1 MARQELERDP
11 LCLPAQ
17 YVKGVG
23 PARARQLSRLGV
35 YTVEDL
41 LYHLPRRYEDRSNLT
56 PIRNLVHGKVET
68 TQGTV
73 ASVGDLRP
81 RHGLTIT
88 KAAIVD
94 QTGVAYAVWY
104 NQPYIKQM
112 LRRGMEVVL
121 TGKVERRF
129 GEIQIQNPEF
139 EVLEGDEE
147 DLLHTGRIVPI
158 YPSTEGLSQR
168 TLRTILYNALNGF
181 VDAVPEILP
190 DDLRGRLGLLGIRE
204 ALRKIHFP
212 SSEEEHS
219 AARRRLAF
227 EELFLLQLVLLLRKQ
242 AMGEVQKGIRYRQ
255 DGDLLQ
261 RFIESLPYP
270 LTGAQ
275 RRVIAEVAA
284 DMQSPHPMNR
294 LIQGDVGSGK
304 TIIAAAALVLCVQ
317 GGYQGALMAPTE
329 ILAGQHY
336 LTLKPLLE
344 PLGIRI
350 ALLVGGMEKDERES
364 VLSGIASGEVD
375 IVVGTHALIQEDV
388 AFARLGLVVVD
399 EQHKFG
405 VMQRAR
411 LRRKGFYPDVIVM
424 TATPIPRTLALTL
437 YGDLDISLL
446 DESPPGRQ
454 PVATY
459 WRRSSSRGK
468 VYAFCREQVQQG
480 RQVYVVCPLV
490 EESEKLEAKAALEM
504 AERLAQTELRGLRI
518 GVLHGRMSLEEKERV
533 MRSFRNGDLDVLVS
547 TTVIEVGIDVPNATV
562 MVIEDAD
569 RFGLAQLHQLRGRV
583 GRGPWKSSCILI
595 ADPTT
600 EEGRRRMEIM
610 ERTSDGFVIAQ
621 EDLLLRGP
629 GELFGTRQHGL
640 PDLRVAN
647 LLTDL
652 AILEEARREAQRV
665 LQEDPTLEDPR
676 NRGLRL
682 ALEQRFKGHVELV
695 SVS

>member
-1 MARQELERDP
+1 MARQESDKDLLR
-11 LCLPAQ
+11 LPVQ

-23 PARARQLSRLGV
+23 PARARQLARLGIS
-35 YTVEDL
+35 TVADL
-41 LYHLPRRYEDRSNLT
+41 LFHIPRRYEDRSNLT
-56 PIRNLVHGKVET
+56 LIWNLAHGKVET

-73 ASVGDLRP
+73 VSVGDLRP

-104 NQPYIKQM
+104 NQPYIKRM
-112 LRRGMEVVL
+112 LRKGMQLIL

-129 GEIQIQNPEF
+129 GEIQIQSPEF

-168 TLRTILYNALNGF
+168 TLRSIVHNALTAF

-190 DDLRGRLGLLGIRE
+190 GDLRERLHFLEIRE
-204 ALRKIHFP
+204 ALRKMHFP
-212 SSEEEHS
+212 SSEEEHLQ
-219 AARRRLAF
+219 ARRRLAF

-242 AMGEVQKGIRYRQ
+242 AMGQVQKGFRYRQ
-255 DGDLLQ
+255 DGDLIK

-275 RRVIAEVAA
+275 RRVIAEIAA

-304 TIIAAAALVLCVQ
+304 TVIAAAALVLCVQ

-344 PLGIRI
+344 PLGIRV
-350 ALLVGGMEKDERES
+350 ALLVGGLEKDQREE
-364 VLSGIASGEVD
+364 VLEGIACGEVD
-375 IVVGTHALIQEDV
+375 IVIGTHALIQEDV
-388 AFARLGLVVVD
+388 TFARLGLVVVD

-411 LRRKGFYPDVIVM
+411 LRQKGFYPDVIVM

-437 YGDLDISLL
+437 YGDLDLSLL
-446 DESPPGRQ
+446 DESPPGRT
-454 PVATY
+454 PVVTY
-459 WRRSSSRGK
+459 WRRSSSRSK

-504 AERLAQTELRGLRI
+504 AERLSQTELKGLHI
-518 GVLHGRMSLEEKERV
+518 GVLHGRMSLEEKEKV
-533 MRSFRNGDLDVLVS
+533 MRSFRNGELDVLVS
-547 TTVIEVGIDVPNATV
+547 TSVIEVGIDVPNATV

-583 GRGPWKSSCILI
+583 GRGPWKSYCILI

-600 EEGRRRMEIM
+600 EEGRKRLEVM
-610 ERTSDGFVIAQ
+610 ERTSDGFAIAQ
-621 EDLLLRGP
+621 EDLVLRGP

-652 AILEEARREAQRV
+652 PILEEARREAQRL

-676 NRGLRL
+676 HRGLRG
-682 ALEQRFKGHVELV
+682 ALERRFREQVELV